1 MRFFI
6 DIYKFSLFFTM
17 EHRRTH
23 RQSSRISAQFFFR
36 IVQTLNSFGVTE
48 SVAKFFADE
57 YIQRHSPTE
66 DEDTSQYITRAVD
79 QFWEKHAQHSEF
91 SASGSSAGGGSAVHV
106 SAIRS
111 KARYQCNVCDYS
123 CQDDQDLYG
132 HQLLEHPDIYDSGTD
147 VAFSKVPASF
157 KEDKSIGPT
166 IDDFTPFRREELDI
180 QLEHLAFIS
189 PERPLKLVIPAPI
202 LEINSSNC
210 GLFRG
215 IQGINNSCSYDVFF
229 MIMGF
234 SSVFDSI
241 FTEEA
246 LNHSLLLRIILFEVV
261 VPLRT
266 RMYVNRNAIA
276 MIRTLLYQAS
286 ENRQYLNDVF
296 DFTEFLMGLEK
307 LIDLTR
313 VSNFPINDFIE
324 SSLVF
329 PIVVT
334 EELMRES
341 LQNVF
346 DWNIEY
352 SQINLES
359 FNASAFFLR
368 IRSHD
373 ISVSSHVL
381 PQPTLRVNKSQY
393 KLTGII
399 CIAKA
404 HYVFF
409 LCVMNQWF
417 ISDSMRCFEDG
428 NCIPMMTLIPHFDD
442 YINSGCDERF
452 LPVKSDTLP
461 NEGERD
467 SYDKRVRS
475 QCYALF
481 YTKMSDESSSFAQCA
496 RRVVLPD
503 ILCDDDDCTSDYSD
517 FFSKHVY
524 KSQQEP
530 SRMEKIH
537 VRCPDNLFQTDPN
550 AFLNVCDNALS
561 NFRVLPQSLEIS
573 GFCISKEIILK
584 GIGNLLG
591 SFPFRSTDSRYRLL
605 SITFANGNVVS
616 HKGKIE
622 ELSQEHVK
630 KTFYQRIL
638 EVGAHHAITS
648 FIIAQLP
655 K

>member
-1 MRFFI
+1 MQ
-6 DIYKFSLFFTM
+6 
-17 EHRRTH
+17 
-23 RQSSRISAQFFFR
+23 RQFSSRISAQFFLA

-48 SVAKFFADE
+48 SVAKSFADK
-57 YIQRHSPTE
+57 YIQRHSPI
-66 DEDTSQYITRAVD
+66 DDVSSSSQYVTRAVD
-79 QFWEKHAQHSEF
+79 AFWDSQQS
-91 SASGSSAGGGSAVHV
+91 SCGSAGGGSAGGG
-106 SAIRS
+106 SAS
-111 KARYQCNVCDYS
+111 CGSAGGSYVGHASAKGRYQCNVCDYS
-123 CQDDQDLYG
+123 SGIDQDLYE
-132 HQLLEHPDIYDSGTD
+132 HQLLKHPDIYDSGTD
-147 VAFSKVPASF
+147 VACSKVPFSF
-157 KEDKSIGPT
+157 KEERFIGPKFE
-166 IDDFTPFRREELDI
+166 DFTPFKREELDT
-180 QLEHLAFIS
+180 QLEQLAQES
-189 PERPLKLVIPAPI
+189 PTRLLQRVIPAPI

-215 IQGINNSCSYDVFF
+215 IQGINNSCLYDVFF

-261 VPLRT
+261 IPLRT

-276 MIRTLLYQAS
+276 MIRTLLYQATK
-286 ENRQYLNDVF
+286 NRQYLNDVF

-307 LIDLTR
+307 CINLTC

-334 EELMRES
+334 EGLMRES

-346 DWNIEY
+346 DCNIL
-352 SQINLES
+352 SMRINLES

-373 ISVSSHVL
+373 ISVPSYVL
-381 PQPTLRVNKSQY
+381 PQPTLRINKSQY

-404 HYVFF
+404 HYVIIMR
-409 LCVMNQWF
+409 VMNKWF
-417 ISDSMRCFEDG
+417 FSDSMRYFEVG

-452 LPVKSDTLP
+452 LTVKSDTLP

-467 SYDKRVRS
+467 RYDDRVRS

-481 YTKMSDESSSFAQCA
+481 YTKMSDESSSPAQCA
-496 RRVVLPD
+496 RRVILPE
-503 ILCDDDDCTSDYSD
+503 ILCEDDCTSEFSE
-517 FFSKHVY
+517 FFSNHLHQQ
-524 KSQQEP
+524 QQEP
-530 SRMEKIH
+530 DKMETIH
-537 VRCPDNLFQTDPN
+537 LSCRENLFETHPN
-550 AFLNVCDNALS
+550 AFLNICDKALS
-561 NFRVLPQSLEIS
+561 SFSVLPKSLEIS
-573 GFCISKEIILK
+573 GFSIPKELILR
-584 GIGNLLG
+584 GVENLIG
-591 SFPFRSTDSRYRLL
+591 SFPFRSTGSRFRVL
-605 SITFANGNVVS
+605 STTFADGNIVS
-616 HKGKIE
+616 HEGKIE
-622 ELSQEHVK
+622 ELSHSLVK
-630 KTFYQRIL
+630 KNFYDRIL
-638 EVGAHHAITS
+638 EVGAYHAIIS
-648 FIIAQLP
+648 VVIVQLP